1 MRDALKALARAVATM
16 LVVRRI
22 VVFRIGARLLGPDR
36 ALEGA
41 TQSLASVAG
50 IRGEYMRAAFL
61 RHSIQHC
68 DPTATIRFG
77 TIFSKVGAIIE
88 QHVYIGP
95 QCHLGLVHLERDVL
109 LAAGVHVPSGGHLHG
124 TDDPDTPIREQP
136 GRVTRVRIGAGSWIG
151 SGAVIIADVGSNCVI
166 GAGSVVT
173 KPVPD
178 GTVAAGSPARVIRDR
193 NTAPAGAELGR
204 GAVR

>member
-1 MRDALKALARAVATM
+1 MRDALKSLARAVATM

-22 VVFRIGARLLGPDR
+22 VAFRVAARFLGRDR

-41 TQSLASVAG
+41 TQSLAGVPG
-50 IRGEYMRAAFL
+50 IRGEYMRNAFL
-61 RHSIQHC
+61 RHSIRHC
-68 DPTATIRFG
+68 DPAATVCFG
-77 TIFSKVGAIIE
+77 SIFSKAGAIIE
-88 QHVYIGP
+88 EHVYIGP

-109 LAAGVHVPSGGHLHG
+109 LAAGVHIPSGGHLHG
-124 TDDPDTPIREQP
+124 TDDPLKPIREQP
-136 GRVTRVRIGAGSWIG
+136 GRVTRVRIGAGTWIG
-151 SGAVIIADVGSNCVI
+151 SGAIIIADVGSNCVI

-193 NTAPAGAELGR
+193 NATPA
-204 GAVR
+204 